1 MSTLFFTFF
10 HFFLHPKSLS
20 WKNLRG
26 ARWGLRPKLLVVSYL
41 VLAKTFVAEPPAV
54 LVDVAREVMLLQL
67 AGVDPVAVVSLNGRD
82 DDVVL
87 RVEPIYVSCF
97 RMSHN

>member
-10 HFFLHPKSLS
+10 HFFLHTKSLR

-26 ARWGLRPKLLVVSYL
+26 ARWGLKPKLLVVSYL
-41 VLAKTFVAEPPAV
+41 VFAKTFVAKPPAV
-54 LVDVAREVMLLQL
+54 LVHWRGEVVLLQL

-82 DDVVL
+82 DVVL
-87 RVEPIYVSCF
+87 RVEPIYVS
-97 RMSHN
+97 

>member
-1 MSTLFFTFF
+1 
-10 HFFLHPKSLS
+10 
-20 WKNLRG
+20 
-26 ARWGLRPKLLVVSYL
+26 
-41 VLAKTFVAEPPAV
+41 
-54 LVDVAREVMLLQL
+54 
-67 AGVDPVAVVSLNGRD
+67 VSLNGRD

>member
-1 MSTLFFTFF
+1 VTWQICKSLSIKG
-10 HFFLHPKSLS
+10 LRERPGGGLPKSLM
-20 WKNLRG
+20 
-26 ARWGLRPKLLVVSYL
+26 VSYL